1 MCTPVCIK
9 CVYMLAMSP
18 FGTQITGKKISE
30 MLERM
35 NAESRQC
42 QYQRLCL
49 PLPCSV
55 VTDKKPGS

>member
-18 FGTQITGKKISE
+18 FGTQITGKISE

-42 QYQRLCL
+42 QYQRLFL
-49 PLPCSV
+49 PLSYSV
-55 VTDKKPGS
+55 VSDKEPGS